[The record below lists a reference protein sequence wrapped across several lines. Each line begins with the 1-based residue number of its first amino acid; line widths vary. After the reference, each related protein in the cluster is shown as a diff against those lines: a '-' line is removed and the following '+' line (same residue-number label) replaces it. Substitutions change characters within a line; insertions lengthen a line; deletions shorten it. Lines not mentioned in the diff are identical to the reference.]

1 MRYLSLLL
9 LTLGL
14 AACDAGQVEPEP
26 TALQVRDVVFATAD
40 GTVAAYSHED
50 HWHGSLRTTDGASTP
65 MTVWVVPATAP
76 DTGHDVP
83 PRDAWTPPSS
93 EPGVS
98 VRVTSDDE
106 TVAAWSGTGDALT
119 LSSTAVGAAL
129 TTVTVLRGST
139 TIYLSPPAPTLS
151 SPPTP
156 GRPAAAL
163 AAR

>member
-1 MRYLSLLL
+1 MR
-9 LTLGL
+9 
-14 AACDAGQVEPEP
+14 
-26 TALQVRDVVFATAD
+26 
-40 GTVAAYSHED
+40 
-50 HWHGSLRTTDGASTP
+50 
-65 MTVWVVPATAP
+65 
-76 DTGHDVP
+76 
-83 PRDAWTPPSS
+83 PSS

-139 TIYLSPPAPTLS
+139 TIYLSPPAPTLA

-156 GRPAAAL
+156 TRSAARPAL
-163 AAR
+163 AAH